1 MPCAAPRRTTSQSQG
16 MRSYVSNVGT
26 TYHFPTAELGTMPPS
41 LIENDSK
48 PLYEQVETVIRQRLL
63 DNVYKPGVA
72 LPSEHQLAAEL
83 GVSQGTVR
91 KALNDLVADKL
102 LFRRQGLGTF
112 VSEHTERRLLYVY
125 FNVVRD
131 DGVRAIP
138 RNQTLRL
145 AQGIANRKEAEKLAI
160 VPGSQ
165 VYRLKRLRF
174 LEGDPVMIDEIT
186 VSKSAFPG
194 FGGEPGGPP
203 DFLYRYYQSKYGITV
218 AKAREE
224 VKAIAASAEHA
235 KLLGIAEK
243 SPILFVDRVSVT
255 IEMQPVEWRR
265 TICNTATLHLVMERG

>member
-1 MPCAAPRRTTSQSQG
+1 MHPLLS
-16 MRSYVSNVGT
+16 
-26 TYHFPTAELGTMPPS
+26 
-41 LIENDSK
+41 ENDGK
-48 PLYEQVETVIRQRLL
+48 PLYEQVETIIRQRLL
-63 DNVYKPGVA
+63 DNTYKPGAA

-138 RNQTLRL
+138 RNQPLKL
-145 AQGIANRKEAEKLAI
+145 SQGVANRREAEKLAI
-160 VPGSQ
+160 APGSQ

-174 LEGDPVMIDEIT
+174 LEGDPVMVDEIT
-186 VSKSAFPG
+186 VAKATFPG
-194 FGGEPGGPP
+194 FGTEPGGPP
-203 DFLYRYYQSKYGITV
+203 DFLYRYYQAKYGVTV

-224 VKAIAASAEHA
+224 VKAIAASAEQA
-235 KLLGIAEK
+235 TLLGLPEN
-243 SPILFVDRVSVT
+243 SPILLVDRVSVT
-255 IEMQPVEWRR
+255 IELQPVEWRR
-265 TICNTATLHLVMERG
+265 TICNTTTLHLVMERG